1 LNIWRVNV
9 ALSKEQS
16 RIKRHQRIRKR
27 LQGTGEKPRLSVYKS
42 LNHIYAQLIDDTA
55 GKTLLSASTLEKEI
69 RTALKHGGN
78 LEAAKKVGTSL
89 AQKALGKKIT
99 TVVFDR
105 AGYRYHGCVKAL
117 ADAAREQGLKF

>member
-1 LNIWRVNV
+1 M

>member
-1 LNIWRVNV
+1 V

-55 GKTLLSASTLEKEI
+55 GKTLLSASTLEKDI

-78 LEAAKKVGTSL
+78 LEAAKKVGASL

>member
-1 LNIWRVNV
+1 V

-42 LNHIYAQLIDDTA
+42 LNHIYAQLIDDAA
-55 GKTLLSASTLEKEI
+55 GKTILSASTLEKEI
-69 RTALKHGGN
+69 RISLKHGGN
-78 LEAAKKVGTSL
+78 LEAAKKVGASL

>member
-1 LNIWRVNV
+1 M

-55 GKTLLSASTLEKEI
+55 GKTILSASTLEKEI

-78 LEAAKKVGTSL
+78 LEAAKKVGAIL

>member
-1 LNIWRVNV
+1 M

-78 LEAAKKVGTSL
+78 LEAAKKVGASL
-89 AQKALGKKIT
+89 AQKALGKKIS

>member
-1 LNIWRVNV
+1 M

-42 LNHIYAQLIDDTA
+42 LNHIYAQLIDDA
-55 GKTLLSASTLEKEI
+55 GGKTILSASTLEKDI
-69 RTALKHGGN
+69 RTSLKHGGN
-78 LEAAKKVGTSL
+78 LEAAKKVGASL

>member
-1 LNIWRVNV
+1 M

-42 LNHIYAQLIDDTA
+42 LNHIYAQLIDDAA
-55 GKTLLSASTLEKEI
+55 GKTILSASTLEKEI

-78 LEAAKKVGTSL
+78 LEAAKKVGASL

-117 ADAAREQGLKF
+117 ADAAREQVLKF

>member
-1 LNIWRVNV
+1 M

-55 GKTLLSASTLEKEI
+55 GKTLLSASTLEKDI

-78 LEAAKKVGTSL
+78 LEAAKKVGASL

>member
-1 LNIWRVNV
+1 V

-42 LNHIYAQLIDDTA
+42 LNHIYAQLIDDAA
-55 GKTLLSASTLEKEI
+55 GKTILSASTLEKEI
-69 RTALKHGGN
+69 RTNLKHGGN
-78 LEAAKKVGTSL
+78 LEAAKKVGASL
-89 AQKALGKKIT
+89 AEKALGKKIT

-117 ADAAREQGLKF
+117 ADAAREKGLKF

>member
-1 LNIWRVNV
+1 M

-42 LNHIYAQLIDDTA
+42 LNHIYAQLIDDAA
-55 GKTLLSASTLEKEI
+55 GKTVLSASTVEKEI

-78 LEAAKKVGTSL
+78 LEAAKKVGASL
-89 AQKALGKKIT
+89 ARKALGKKIT

-105 AGYRYHGCVKAL
+105 GGYRYHGCVKAL

>member
-1 LNIWRVNV
+1 V

-55 GKTLLSASTLEKEI
+55 GKTLLSSSTLEKEI

-78 LEAAKKVGTSL
+78 LEAAKRVGASL

>member
-1 LNIWRVNV
+1 V

-42 LNHIYAQLIDDTA
+42 LNHIYAQLIDDAA
-55 GKTLLSASTLEKEI
+55 GKTILSASTLEKEL
-69 RTALKHGGN
+69 RTDLKHGGN
-78 LEAAKKVGTSL
+78 LEAAKKVGASL

>member
-1 LNIWRVNV
+1 V

-27 LQGTGEKPRLSVYKS
+27 LQGTGEKPRLTVYKS
-42 LNHIYAQLIDDTA
+42 LNHIYAQLIDDAA
-55 GKTLLSASTLEKEI
+55 GKTILSASTLEKEI
-69 RTALKHGGN
+69 RTDLKHGGN
-78 LEAAKKVGTSL
+78 LAAAKKVGASL

-105 AGYRYHGCVKAL
+105 AGYQYHGCVKAL

>member
-1 LNIWRVNV
+1 M

-42 LNHIYAQLIDDTA
+42 LNHIYAQLIDDVA
-55 GKTLLSASTLEKEI
+55 GKTILSASTLEKEI
-69 RTALKHGGN
+69 RTDLKHGGN
-78 LEAAKKVGTSL
+78 LEAAKKVGASL
-89 AQKALGKKIT
+89 AHKALGKKIT

-117 ADAAREQGLKF
+117 ADAAREKGLKF

>member
-1 LNIWRVNV
+1 M
-9 ALSKEQS
+9 ALSKEQA
-16 RIKRHQRIRKR
+16 RVKRHQRIRKR

-42 LNHIYAQLIDDTA
+42 LNHIYAQLIDDAA
-55 GKTLLSASTLEKEI
+55 GKTILSASTLEKEI
-69 RTALKHGGN
+69 RTDLKHGGN
-78 LEAAKKVGTSL
+78 LEAAKKVGASL

-105 AGYRYHGCVKAL
+105 AGYQYHGCVKAL

>member
-1 LNIWRVNV
+1 M

-42 LNHIYAQLIDDTA
+42 LNHIYAQLIDDAA
-55 GKTLLSASTLEKEI
+55 GKTILSASTLEKEI
-69 RTALKHGGN
+69 RTDLKHGGN
-78 LEAAKKVGTSL
+78 LEAAKKVGASL
-89 AQKALGKKIT
+89 AEKALGKKIT

-117 ADAAREQGLKF
+117 ADAAREKGLKF

>member
-1 LNIWRVNV
+1 V

-69 RTALKHGGN
+69 RTAVKHGGN
-78 LEAAKKVGTSL
+78 LEAAKKVGASL

>member
-1 LNIWRVNV
+1 M

-78 LEAAKKVGTSL
+78 LEAAKKVGASL

-99 TVVFDR
+99 TVGFDR

>member
-1 LNIWRVNV
+1 M

-78 LEAAKKVGTSL
+78 LEAAKKVGASL

>member
-1 LNIWRVNV
+1 M

-42 LNHIYAQLIDDTA
+42 LNHIYAQLIDDAA
-55 GKTLLSASTLEKEI
+55 GKTILSASTLEKEI
-69 RTALKHGGN
+69 RTNLKHGGN
-78 LEAAKKVGTSL
+78 LEAAKKVGASL
-89 AQKALGKKIT
+89 AEKALGKKIT

-117 ADAAREQGLKF
+117 ADAAREKGLKF